1 MRPSAHLSDVLR
13 HYRCSVVRFERCAA
27 RTGSSGIGQSTT
39 KCARPAVVIERGQ
52 DCCFARRSAHSAAL
66 ATGKGGECAVGAWG
80 CDWRCEGSHAR
91 EIRHYPV
98 ECGRVLS
105 QLGLGVPAP
114 LDRPELELDRTS
126 FGPGAWPESLQLKC
140 ICQLKREGS
149 RVASARP
156 VPISRHACC
165 APWPRPGSST
175 PPKYA
180 QSRAERCSFVP
191 FREPNRSRCGVS
203 IPCRSNLRCGKR
215 FVLQQTRR
223 HWQLEPKHGAASGAT
238 ARMRTFS
245 DRTSGSERIPA
256 NALHS
261 LWPAP
266 LMRQVYVKPIAEMQ
280 EATCFDAHFTLPLHV
295 PRSFPVSGGSFRL
308 NMHDGAR
315 EDCLAALRS
324 RDAPQ
329 SHSAC

>member
-1 MRPSAHLSDVLR
+1 VVSNMLNSSIHAQHGACSIHHATLSWVQVCPPRSPCSDSTWSNSDTGAFSCVLRRIHLSDALR

-140 ICQLKREGS
+140 ICQLKRESS

-165 APWPRPGSST
+165 APRP
-175 PPKYA
+175 
-180 QSRAERCSFVP
+180 
-191 FREPNRSRCGVS
+191 
-203 IPCRSNLRCGKR
+203 
-215 FVLQQTRR
+215 
-223 HWQLEPKHGAASGAT
+223 
-238 ARMRTFS
+238 
-245 DRTSGSERIPA
+245 
-256 NALHS
+256 
-261 LWPAP
+261 
-266 LMRQVYVKPIAEMQ
+266 
-280 EATCFDAHFTLPLHV
+280 
-295 PRSFPVSGGSFRL
+295 
-308 NMHDGAR
+308 
-315 EDCLAALRS
+315 
-324 RDAPQ
+324 
-329 SHSAC
+329 